1 MHMPIHTKRYLLA
14 LDLRPDEDL
23 IRDYEAYHAPGKV
36 WQPVLDSLR
45 EAGITDM
52 QIYRTG
58 NRLVM
63 VIEASPDFSF
73 ERKAALDA
81 ANPVVQEWEALM
93 STFQQ
98 AIPWARP
105 GEKWVPLEK
114 VFEL

>member
-1 MHMPIHTKRYLLA
+1 MSTETQRYLLA
-14 LDLRPDEDL
+14 LDLRPDDEL
-23 IRDYEAYHAPGKV
+23 IRAYEEYHAPGNV
-36 WQPVLDSLR
+36 WPPVLDSLR
-45 EAGITDM
+45 EAGIREM

-63 VIEASPDFSF
+63 VIEAEPDFTF

-81 ANPVVQEWEALM
+81 ANTVVQDWETLM

-105 GEKWVPLEK
+105 GEKWIPLQK